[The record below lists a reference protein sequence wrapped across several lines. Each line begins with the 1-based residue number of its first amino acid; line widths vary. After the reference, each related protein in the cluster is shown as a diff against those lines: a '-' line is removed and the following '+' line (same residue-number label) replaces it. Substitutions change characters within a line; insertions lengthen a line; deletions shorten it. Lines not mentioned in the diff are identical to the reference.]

1 MIVTFKTSSLNDQN
15 TTIFHELNNL
25 IISTLENFGNA

>member
-15 TTIFHELNNL
+15 TSSLNDQNNL
-25 IISTLENFGNA
+25 IISTLENFRNA